1 MGGSNEIQ
9 AERER
14 IKAII
19 NRKIDSWLD
28 WRAKNR
34 RTTGF
39 NSLLEKLREQF
50 IFLIDNPN
58 YKPQHTS

>member
-1 MGGSNEIQ
+1 MNENQVIQ

-14 IKAII
+14 IKALI
-19 NRKIDSWLD
+19 NAKIDRWLD

-39 NSLLEKLREQF
+39 NSLLEKLRENL
-50 IFLIDNPN
+50 IFMIDNPN
-58 YKPQHTS
+58 YKPKNTY